1 MRPRLLARRTL
12 LGAAGGVLAA
22 PAVLAQAPVTLR
34 FATHEPEDAFVY
46 AGTWKPWL
54 ERVLQ
59 ETGGALQI
67 DAFTGGR
74 MAPSSEAH
82 LDLVLSGKADI
93 AFIVPPIFRDRFLE
107 QDLFMQPGLLRDA
120 REASLAATRLQ
131 ARGLLSGFDGLVPLG
146 VLVAAPSAVH
156 ATVPVGRPED
166 LRGRR
171 FNTNA
176 ALTVDLFRRL
186 GADMSLTYVTPRAA
200 ATLRANQFDGVIADW
215 VGSDTFGTLAAAHH
229 HLDYPLG
236 GVMLAFVINR
246 TSYDRL
252 PGAIRAAFDR
262 HKGDELADGFGRA
275 FDGRRRDVVA
285 RVRSEAG
292 QSVVTPEGAA
302 AAAWADAFAP
312 GVEAWRTANP
322 RNGLLARALD
332 AELAS
337 IRAT

>member
-1 MRPRLLARRTL
+1 MRPRPLPRRTL
-12 LGAAGGVLAA
+12 LTAAAGALAA
-22 PAVLAQAPVTLR
+22 PAVMAQAPATLR
-34 FATHEPEDAFVY
+34 FATHEPDDAFVY

-54 ERVLQ
+54 AEILK
-59 ETGGALQI
+59 ETGGALQVEE
-67 DAFTGGR
+67 FTGGR
-74 MAPSSEAH
+74 MDPSSEAH

-156 ATVPVGRPED
+156 ATVPVARPED
-166 LRGRR
+166 LHGRR

-200 ATLRANQFDGVIADW
+200 ATLRAHQFDGVVADW
-215 VGSDTFGTLAAAHH
+215 IGSDTFGTLAASHH

-236 GVMLAFVINR
+236 GVMLAFVMNR
-246 TSYDRL
+246 NSYDRL
-252 PGAIRAAFDR
+252 PGTVRAAFDR
-262 HKGDELADGFGRA
+262 HKGDELANGFGRA
-275 FDGRRRDVVA
+275 FDSRRVEVVA

-312 GVEAWRTANP
+312 GVEAWRTATP
-322 RNGLLARALD
+322 RHGLLAEALN
-332 AELAS
+332 AELAQ
-337 IRAT
+337 IRST